1 MLEKNVHM
9 LPRSWNRV
17 DTVILQDFHYYVRTT
32 IKSLDAVFL
41 TIDAIDNRWNDKL
54 SKAKSIRE
62 GTVQMQLR

>member
-1 MLEKNVHM
+1 M
-9 LPRSWNRV
+9 
-17 DTVILQDFHYYVRTT
+17 DTVIFQDFHYYVRTT

-62 GTVQMQLR
+62 GTVQMQVR